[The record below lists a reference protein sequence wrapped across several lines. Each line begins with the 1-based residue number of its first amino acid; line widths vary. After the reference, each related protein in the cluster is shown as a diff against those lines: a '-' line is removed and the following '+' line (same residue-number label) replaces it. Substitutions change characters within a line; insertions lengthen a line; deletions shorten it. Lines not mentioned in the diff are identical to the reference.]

1 MVSIRNS
8 ESSQCC
14 DEARPEWD
22 GYGNIL
28 LARYYVPVANISWR
42 VGQLAA
48 QRGWGA
54 KRLAEEADLDQKTV
68 RNILAGRATRV
79 DLNTIAQLS
88 RALGVGPGSLWD
100 VGPEASGAWERT
112 AGTAGEALPGELEQ
126 VLAGGWPEPVDPA
139 LERALRSP

>member
-1 MVSIRNS
+1 MMD
-8 ESSQCC
+8 ESPTHGWQSGQWSRLSFRIGTSSRIGMMFTMPTI
-14 DEARPEWD
+14 A
-22 GYGNIL
+22 
-28 LARYYVPVANISWR
+28 WR
-42 VGQLAA
+42 VEELAA

-54 KRLAEEADLDQKTV
+54 RRLAEETGLDQKTV

-100 VGPEASGAWERT
+100 LGADPARAWERT
-112 AGTAGEALPGELEQ
+112 AGSAGEARPGELDD
-126 VLAGGWPEPVDPA
+126 VLAGNWSEQTDSA

>member
-1 MVSIRNS
+1 M
-8 ESSQCC
+8 SQMT
-14 DEARPEWD
+14 WK
-22 GYGNIL
+22 
-28 LARYYVPVANISWR
+28 
-42 VGQLAA
+42 VGELAA

-54 KRLAEEADLDQKTV
+54 RQLAEETGLDQKTV

-100 VGPEASGAWERT
+100 LGTDATVVWERT
-112 AGTAGEALPGELEQ
+112 AGSAGEARPGELDE
-126 VLAGGWPEPVDPA
+126 VLAGRWSEETDPA

>member
-1 MVSIRNS
+1 MTK
-8 ESSQCC
+8 
-14 DEARPEWD
+14 
-22 GYGNIL
+22 
-28 LARYYVPVANISWR
+28 ISWR
-42 VGQLAA
+42 VEQLAT

-54 KRLAEEADLDQKTV
+54 GRLAEEAGLDPKTV

-88 RALGVGPGSLWD
+88 RALGVGPGSLWE

-112 AGTAGEALPGELEQ
+112 AGAAGDARPGELER
-126 VLAGGWPEPVDPA
+126 VLVGDWPELADPA